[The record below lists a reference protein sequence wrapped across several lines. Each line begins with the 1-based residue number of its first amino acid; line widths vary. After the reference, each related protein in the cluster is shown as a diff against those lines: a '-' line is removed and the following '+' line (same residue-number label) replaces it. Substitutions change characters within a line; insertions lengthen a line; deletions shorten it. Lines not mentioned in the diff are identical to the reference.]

1 MAVAGFG
8 HMTMDL
14 KVLKCGNCEELKL
27 GIHATTLGLATLC
40 GLYNAAAWLSRRERH
55 LALNAVMYAALIA
68 IEQRHVVHHIAELR
82 RCGSTATA
90 TAASD
95 GVPTPVVSGEIAA

>member
-1 MAVAGFG
+1 
-8 HMTMDL
+8 MTMDL

-40 GLYNAAAWLSRRERH
+40 GLYNAAAWLSRREQH

-68 IEQRHVVHHIAELR
+68 IEQRHVAHHIAELR
-82 RCGSTATA
+82 RFGSPATTPSA
-90 TAASD
+90 MDAVVVPEAA
-95 GVPTPVVSGEIAA
+95 GEIAA

>member
-1 MAVAGFG
+1 V
-8 HMTMDL
+8 
-14 KVLKCGNCEELKL
+14 
-27 GIHATTLGLATLC
+27 
-40 GLYNAAAWLSRRERH
+40 
-55 LALNAVMYAALIA
+55 LIA

-95 GVPTPVVSGEIAA
+95 GVPTPEVAGEIAA